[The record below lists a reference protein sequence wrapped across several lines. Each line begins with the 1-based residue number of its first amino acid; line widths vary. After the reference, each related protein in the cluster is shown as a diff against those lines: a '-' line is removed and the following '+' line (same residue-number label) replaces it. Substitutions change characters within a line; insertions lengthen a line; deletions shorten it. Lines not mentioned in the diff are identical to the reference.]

1 MATLT
6 YMQLLRGNRSF
17 RRLWSGQV
25 VSELGNWFNFIAG
38 LGLVRSVSVAAPE
51 ATAIMLVARLAPF
64 ALFAPL
70 AGAFAD
76 RWSRRAVMVAS
87 DLARGLVALGFLLIS
102 RPEDLWIAYACSVVA
117 SLLTA
122 FFEAAK
128 NAAMPNIT
136 GAQGLLA
143 GNALMFSSRF
153 LLMSLGAALGGW
165 ASARF
170 GYQTAFII
178 NAASFLISA
187 YSIWLIPEEE
197 MREKESGGVEAEK
210 SVESEASE
218 AKAVAG
224 FWLDLKEG
232 WKYIARY
239 PLVAAIMGIN
249 VLWATG
255 GGACNLIYDR
265 LGGVV
270 FAGKGGLEGDAGVA
284 VLYAMVGA
292 GVFIGILCAR
302 RVGTHVELHGMTA
315 TFMGWMLI
323 AHGVIFAVAGLMPT
337 IWLAGG
343 LMMLSRFIIGLEF
356 TVQETLMMRLI
367 PDSLRGRVI
376 TTDRAAEILVMS
388 ISTAFAAWSL
398 QVISPRTLTIIS
410 GLLSATAGLFWLC
423 LFAFGRVR
431 MPAQPETAHD
441 EEEEKEVLLASAG

>member
-1 MATLT
+1 MSTLT
-6 YMQLLRGNRSF
+6 YKQLLSGNRSF

-70 AGAFAD
+70 AGTLAD
-76 RWSRRAVMVAS
+76 RWSRRTVMIAS
-87 DLARGLVALGFLLIS
+87 DLARGLFALGFLLIS
-102 RPEDLWIAYACSVVA
+102 RPEDLWIAYVCSVAA

-128 NAAMPNIT
+128 NAAMPNIA

-170 GYQTAFII
+170 GYRTAFII
-178 NAASFLISA
+178 NAASFLVSA
-187 YSIWLIPEEE
+187 YSIRLIPEEE
-197 MREKESGGVEAEK
+197 MSEEARGA
-210 SVESEASE
+210 ESERKVERE
-218 AKAVAG
+218 ANDAKGRAG

-239 PLVAAIMGIN
+239 PLVAAIMCIN

-255 GGACNLIYDR
+255 GGACSLIYDR

-270 FAGKGGLEGDAGVA
+270 FAGQGGLKGDAGVA
-284 VLYAMVGA
+284 LLYTMVGT
-292 GVFIGILCAR
+292 GVFIGILFAR

-315 TFMGWMLI
+315 GFMGWTLI

-343 LMMLSRFIIGLEF
+343 LMMLSRFIIGMEF

-367 PDSLRGRVI
+367 PDNLRGRVI

-388 ISTAFAAWSL
+388 ISTALAAWSL
-398 QVISPRTLTIIS
+398 HAVSPRTLTIIS
-410 GLLSATAGLFWLC
+410 GLLSATAGVFWLC
-423 LFAFGRVR
+423 LFAFDKVR
-431 MPAQPETAHD
+431 IPAEPEIVHD
-441 EEEEKEVLLASAG
+441 EEEEEEVLLASAG